1 MPTVKFLIQGTSG
14 NVPIYLRLSAGRGN
28 APKRK
33 TYLNIDPKDWSSS
46 RGFPKSNNATNK
58 NLTSELRKLEDFVLD
73 KLNDAAINQVEVGG
87 NWLQFQIDSFFGK
100 TTIDDTDYLT
110 SYGELFLKNLK
121 YRVNE
126 KTKSV
131 GVSDATRKKYRTIVN
146 KLIAFDNYKKSKTKL
161 KDVDLKW
168 RNEFIG
174 YLDEV
179 DRLGENSIGRYLKFV
194 KSICLDAE
202 KNGYT
207 VNKQLK
213 NFKGYSVE
221 AIKVV
226 LNFEEIE
233 KIASTVYLD
242 EKLKITSDW
251 LIIGC
256 YTGQRVSDLLRMNKS
271 MIKTIKGHEFI
282 VLTQQKTKKIV
293 HIPIHKKVKELL
305 DNRNGNFPPDFTNN
319 IESSKAIF
327 NRCLKQVAKI
337 AGIDNV
343 EKGLKFDPESKRKIS
358 GNFPKYELIASHICR
373 RSFATNFYASEIY
386 PTPLL
391 MNITGHSTEK
401 MFLTY
406 IGKKPLDYGLQLAK
420 IWQDLEEKEII
431 IKKNNKVIEL
441 TKNYGGERK

>member
-1 MPTVKFLIQGTSG
+1 MATVKFLLQGTSG

-33 TYLNIDPKDWSSS
+33 TYLNIDPKDWSSA
-46 RGFPKSNNATNK
+46 RGFPKPNNASNK
-58 NLTSELRKLEDFVLD
+58 NLTSKLRKLEGFVLD
-73 KLNDAAINQVEVGG
+73 KLNDAVVNQVEVDG
-87 NWLQFQIDSFFGK
+87 NWLQLQIDSFFGK
-100 TTIDDTDYLT
+100 SSVDDSDYLT

-121 YRVNE
+121 YRANE

-131 GVSDATRKKYRTIVN
+131 GVSDNTRKKYRTIVN
-146 KLIAFDNYKKSKTKL
+146 KLIAFDTYNKSKTRL

-168 RNEFIG
+168 RNEFIR

-179 DRLGENSIGRYLKFV
+179 DRLGDNSIGRYLKFV

-202 KNGYT
+202 KNGYS

-221 AIKVV
+221 APKVV
-226 LNFEEIE
+226 LNFEEID
-233 KIASTVYLD
+233 KIGSTIYLD

-271 MIKTIKGHEFI
+271 MIKRIRGHEFI
-282 VLTQQKTKKIV
+282 VLTQQKTKKLV
-293 HIPIHKKVKELL
+293 HIPIHKKVREIL
-305 DNRNGNFPPDFTNN
+305 DKRNGNFPPDFTTN
-319 IESSKAIF
+319 IESSKALF
-327 NRCLKQVAKI
+327 NRYLKQVAKI
-337 AGIDNV
+337 AEIDKE
-343 EKGLKFDPESKRKIS
+343 EKGLKYDPDSKRKIL
-358 GNFPKYELIASHICR
+358 GKFPKYELVASHICR

-406 IGKKPLDYGLQLAK
+406 IGKEPLDYGLQLAK
-420 IWQDLEEKEII
+420 IWQDLEEKEVINQT
-431 IKKNNKVIEL
+431 KNKVIEL
-441 TKNYGGERK
+441 NKNYGGERK